1 MIKKFYFENFKGFV
15 KAEMPVENL
24 TTLIGT
30 NASGKTNAIE
40 GMKILSELMT
50 GRDLST
56 ILDGSKNIESNIRG
70 GSKGCCRFNSSY
82 FRLGCLVSCDNGRD
96 LKYMVE
102 IKVSDRILIQA
113 ESLYEVG
120 LAPGHETL
128 LFVTKKANLESGDI
142 WVQYPNGKR
151 GTNPIFSCIRISSV
165 ISQIPTKLP
174 QDTEMGKSIV
184 QSSVEVM
191 EMLKNILFLDP
202 EPWAMRGYSR
212 INDVDLKV
220 NASNLSSV
228 LNKICKNKNDKEL
241 LLDTMQKLPENEI
254 TDITFSEGSLN
265 DVILFL
271 KEAYA
276 GKQEKIDASRLS
288 DGTLRCLAIM
298 AALLS
303 EPERGMIVMEEVDNG
318 IHPGRARMVI
328 QTISAIAKHRNIDV
342 IVTTHNCAMLIALSK
357 EDLFGVDVIY
367 REPLDGSGKF
377 ISLTAVDRIPQLLA
391 GGKLGDVVTD
401 DRILKFIKS
410 EKKEP
415 DYSWLEV

>member
-56 ILDGSKNIESNIRG
+56 ILDGSKNLESNIRG

-82 FRLGCLVSCDNGRD
+82 FRLGCLVSGENGCD

-113 ESLYEVG
+113 ESLYEVN
-120 LAPGHETL
+120 LAVEHETL
-128 LFVTKKANLESGDI
+128 LFMTKKANVESEDI

-151 GTNPIFSCIRISSV
+151 GPNPMFSCIRFSSI

-174 QDTEMGKSIV
+174 QDTQTGRRIV
-184 QSSVEVM
+184 QKSAEVM
-191 EMLKNILFLDP
+191 EKLKNILYLAP
-202 EPWAMRGYSR
+202 EPSAMRGYSR
-212 INDVDLKV
+212 MNDVDLKV

-228 LNKICKNKNDKEL
+228 LNKICKDKSKKAL
-241 LLDTMQKLPENEI
+241 LLSIMQKLPENEMI
-254 TDITFSEGSLN
+254 DITFSEGPLN

-271 KEAYA
+271 KEAY
-276 GKQEKIDASRLS
+276 GSKQEKIDASRLS

-303 EPERGMIVMEEVDNG
+303 GPERGMIVMEEVDNG
-318 IHPGRARMVI
+318 IHPGRAKLVI
-328 QTISAIAKHRNIDV
+328 QTISAIARERNIDV
-342 IVTTHNCAMLIALSK
+342 IVTTHNSVMLNALSK

-367 REPLDGSGKF
+367 REILHGSGKF
-377 ISLTAVDRIPQLLA
+377 ISLTAIDRMPQLLA

-401 DRILKFIKS
+401 DRILEFIKS

-415 DYSWLEV
+415 DYSWLGV